1 MKKNGRHVL
10 EDAVPTVKNT
20 PDNVTS
26 NCTKKIRTGFLQ
38 TPKISV
44 K

>member
-1 MKKNGRHVL
+1 MKTNGRHIL

-20 PDNVTS
+20 PDNVTFNS
-26 NCTKKIRTGFLQ
+26 TKKIRTGFLQ
-38 TPKISV
+38 TPKIAV